1 MINNICST
9 ADSIGNCTSIP
20 GSEIGQRCLTP
31 LGYSAWDIPL
41 TQCPASPALSLL
53 LALTGMPVQNGSF
66 PTLCRSK
73 RRPRGQT
80 RTQRIRAGGSAWGRR
95 TRSSPSRSGGSNSR
109 RVLPRPAGSAPGGR
123 HKPLSASARWQRA
136 APGTGARQLGRARCR
151 MPPFVSRAAGGGQAP
166 SRLRA
171 TAVPAR
177 GGLQRPSGPARRPHT
192 PASRRYRCLLAAGS
206 RPASPERGCARRAG
220 RGRAGQGRAGGAA
233 GAAGAGRARGRWRGG
248 AGRPRPRPVRGS
260 GSSQPPRPVPTAPV
274 AAAHE
279 AKMVI
284 RVFVASSSG
293 SVAIKKRQQDV
304 VRFLEANRIEFEEVD
319 ITMSEEKRQW
329 MYKNI
334 PEDRQPAQG
343 NPLPPQIFSDDRY
356 CGDYDGFFESKES
369 NTVFSFLGLKPT
381 LASK

>member
-1 MINNICST
+1 MDVVVDCF
-9 ADSIGNCTSIP
+9 
-20 GSEIGQRCLTP
+20 SEGLAEDPSRKELA
-31 LGYSAWDIPL
+31 GMR
-41 TQCPASPALSLL
+41 ALSPIVLPLL
-53 LALTGMPVQNGSF
+53 RCPCCLPWQDCLSRTGYF
-66 PTLCRSK
+66 PPLCRSK
-73 RRPRGQT
+73 RRPRCQT
-80 RTQRIRAGGSAWGRR
+80 RTQRLRSGGSAWGRR
-95 TRSSPSRSGGSNSR
+95 SRISLSRSEEQRSWRGNSSR
-109 RVLPRPAGSAPGGR
+109 RCSPQPAGSAPGGR
-123 HKPLSASARWQRA
+123 HQPLSASPGRW
-136 APGTGARQLGRARCR
+136 
-151 MPPFVSRAAGGGQAP
+151 GGQAAASPRFPGSWGRAGSFPGP
-166 SRLRA
+166 SRLRV

-177 GGLQRPSGPARRPHT
+177 EDYSARRSLRAAHT
-192 PASRRYRCLLAAGS
+192 HPRLSPLSLPPASRELKPA
-206 RPASPERGCARRAG
+206 RPRERGCA
-220 RGRAGQGRAGGAA
+220 AGQGRAGGAS
-233 GAAGAGRARGRWRGG
+233 AAGGGLARGRWRGG
-248 AGRPRPRPVRGS
+248 AGRPRPRPPPRPVRGS
-260 GSSQPPRPVPTAPV
+260 GSSQPRCPVPSAPV

-381 LASK
+381 LASKESEP